1 MREILFR
8 GKRISNGKWIEGY
21 YEYDES
27 GQTTEEPTAYIYHLN
42 NHPCGWFLIPYEV
55 IPETVGQYT
64 GLTDKNGKKIFE
76 GDILEF
82 SDRLVVV
89 FWHAHLGCWDSN
101 FLKYTNKENGKDD
114 MSPSRWDYK
123 SKVIGN
129 IHDNPELLNETGCE
143 SNAE

>member
-8 GKRISNGKWIEGY
+8 GQTASGVWVEG
-21 YEYDES
+21 DLIINTAS
-27 GQTTEEPTAYIYHLN
+27 GLSFSYIRYRVNDLN
-42 NHPCGWFLIPYEV
+42 YSRAKV
-55 IPETVGQYT
+55 YPETVGQYT

-114 MSPSRWDYK
+114 MSPQCWGYRG
-123 SKVIGN
+123 KVIGN
-129 IHDNPELLNETGCE
+129 IHDNPELLKGE
-143 SNAE
+143 